1 MFDEKEE
8 ALKIYSKLENLIK
21 TKGIKAQDISNYL
34 KINKQSVSNN
44 RQLLKSGKLPNGRFL
59 VGISK
64 FFNENFLQNNN
75 V

>member
-64 FFNENFLQNNN
+64 FFNENFL
-75 V
+75 

>member
-1 MFDEKEE
+1 MFDEKSE
-8 ALKIYSKLENLIK
+8 ALRIYSKLENLMKIRK
-21 TKGIKAQDISNYL
+21 IKAKDISEFL

-64 FFNENFLQNNN
+64 FCNEKFL
-75 V
+75 

>member
-21 TKGIKAQDISNYL
+21 TKRIKAQDISNYL
-34 KINKQSVSNN
+34 NINKQSVSNN
-44 RQLLKSGKLPNGRFL
+44 RQLLKRGKLPNGRFL

-64 FFNENFLQNNN
+64 FFNENFL
-75 V
+75 

>member
-1 MFDEKEE
+1 MFDEKSE
-8 ALKIYSKLENLIK
+8 ALRIYSKLENLMKIRK
-21 TKGIKAQDISNYL
+21 VKAKDISEFL

-64 FFNENFLQNNN
+64 FFNEKFL
-75 V
+75 

>member
-21 TKGIKAQDISNYL
+21 TKRIKAQDISNYL

-64 FFNENFLQNNN
+64 FFNENFL
-75 V
+75 

>member
-64 FFNENFLQNNN
+64 FFGENFLQN
-75 V
+75 